1 MQRSASG
8 RSGEERIGY
17 GDRTKEEFTLST
29 TDAST
34 PAESLA
40 LTTFSQLS
48 KAASQVRRN
57 VYSGL
62 TDTRLTESQLGVL
75 ELLLKQGPLSQKEIA
90 KNLMVTGGNITM
102 VVDNL
107 QKRNLVTRTRWQE
120 DRRVVHVKLT
130 ELGSE
135 TIEAYFP
142 QHLKKVTRAF
152 GELTAEEQN
161 QLSSLCLKLRKSLQ
175 SN

>member
-1 MQRSASG
+1 MP
-8 RSGEERIGY
+8 
-17 GDRTKEEFTLST
+17 ST
-29 TDAST
+29 DEST
-34 PAESLA
+34 PAQSLA
-40 LTTFSQLS
+40 LSTFSQLS

-90 KNLMVTGGNITM
+90 KHLMVTGGNITM

-107 QKRNLVTRTRWQE
+107 QKRNLVTRNRWQE

-130 ELGSE
+130 DLGTE
-135 TIEAYFP
+135 TIELYFP
-142 QHLKKVTRAF
+142 QHLKKVTKAF
-152 GELTAEEQN
+152 GFLSAEEQN
-161 QLSSLCLKLRKSLQ
+161 QLSSLCQKLRKSLQ
-175 SN
+175 AS